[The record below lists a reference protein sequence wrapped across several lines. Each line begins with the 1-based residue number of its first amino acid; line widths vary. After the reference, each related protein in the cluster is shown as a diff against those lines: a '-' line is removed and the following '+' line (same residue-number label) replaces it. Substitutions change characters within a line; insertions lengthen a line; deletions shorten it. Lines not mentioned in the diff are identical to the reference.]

1 MNYTIPAEINS
12 WTRLEA
18 AKFYHSTLG
27 WAVHPLNASD
37 QGKDNERGKRPIFRG
52 WPSHT
57 AAEVTPEF
65 LREHFANGS
74 NHNIGVVVRAPFVH
88 IDLDSKPDAGES
100 VRAWLAMQPQLAGL
114 PRERTGGGAHLSFIC
129 RDLPDSVARPKKAIT
144 MQVNSNVTAELYTDG
159 MNLVVSPSVH
169 KSGTNYSWEVTG
181 NIPEV
186 SWAQLKAWF
195 GFEEPRPTKRG
206 RPRKEPSWIVAYK
219 GDVRTLK
226 LKELFQ
232 SQAMLGRCLAPDI
245 GKWSARCPWSEEHS
259 DRGADWK
266 PDATDTVI
274 FADTKPPGFKCL
286 HGHCAE
292 RGLEHVCKWFEQ
304 RNPGCVDEHCTEMR
318 VWTGSVPAPDG
329 RARVILPEVGR
340 PDSEFADEIGKHIGG
355 RKVWFNKGGAVVSVE
370 TKRLTEKVTAQVFN
384 QVSAVEACTAVEQFV
399 QTGVVRTDKES
410 DDRVFLPHTMSREC
424 AGKLIASPQFRARL
438 PEIIRILPIRLP
450 IHLEGGIVFPEPGYD
465 RRFSTYLDP
474 KAPEICEVPFD
485 RAIELL
491 TELHADFGWKDAQS
505 LVHALARLI
514 TPYCRGL
521 MGWHARFP
529 FWHFCGNRPRAG
541 KDYLAGVTQ
550 LLYEGHTCEDAP
562 LERESEETRKRI
574 TAALTSGR
582 RTMHFANCQGY
593 IQDAVLTQAITSS
606 IFAARNLGS
615 TDARADLKLPNEI
628 EFSMSAN
635 VGLTFRED
643 IEPRTR
649 KISLCFYE
657 ENPNGRKFSKPDLHG
672 WVLQHRS
679 ELLGAVDAL
688 VRRWKERGCPDGPTP
703 FNSFPEWGNV
713 VGGIM
718 HTAGLGDPC
727 LPHADQDDIG
737 GDRSE
742 RAMRAVYKYAFAKH
756 PGAWIPKGD
765 LFSLLTE
772 IDDEDLSFFGSFEEA
787 QFTQTKKR
795 IGLAL
800 KKFHRREL
808 GGVVLEVDASGKGS
822 QQQVRFSAVGG
833 DGSPAQPDQRH
844 PIGNLGNLGK
854 VASGNAATIDNFEK
868 KADREFKNATATI
881 ADRVSEVSEVSMIQ
895 GLTAFPEIASAI
907 ESAGSVALDIE
918 TYGPG
923 KKDGLNPWR
932 GDIRLLSLKIA
943 GRDPWV
949 IDLRATGYDLGP
961 LAAALEAV
969 MVIGHNLKFD
979 ALWLA
984 VKCGIRLRKVFCT
997 LTAARLLSAGTKPG
1011 NDLNKCLEH
1020 YLGIKPDADQS
1031 TSDWAAKFLTA
1042 EQLAY
1047 AARDVAHL
1055 HALQDVLVA
1064 ELGQA
1069 GLKNVSML
1077 EMELLPVV
1085 VAMEQ
1090 TGIAVN
1096 RRDLERIERESKQ
1109 KQTAIAAQLSEAL
1122 SVPDLNPNSTDQLQS
1137 ALNKAGVK
1145 VPNTSAEALKGS
1157 GDTCYVPLI
1166 LEYKAAKSQAQQAA
1180 SLIECIA
1187 PDGRIHGRF
1196 EPTGTATGR
1205 FSSKEPNL
1213 QNIGR
1218 GALRACFV
1226 APAGSKLVVADY
1238 SQIELRAA
1246 AAIAG
1251 ETKMIEAYRRG
1262 EDLHRGTAAAVLGK
1276 APDKVTKEDRQ
1287 LAKAVNFGLL
1297 YGQYP
1302 RGLVK
1307 YAASTYGV
1315 TLSEAEAKA
1324 IRSRF
1329 FGTYVKL
1336 RQWHE
1341 RSRRTADNGVGE
1353 VRTALGRRR
1362 LIPHSAS
1369 EWERFT
1375 ALVNTPV
1382 QGGCADGM
1390 KKALVQLAA
1399 KLPPSSRIVSTVH
1412 DEIIV
1417 EAPDAEAEEVLQL
1430 VKTVMVESMATLYP
1444 QVPIEVE
1451 AHVCA
1456 NWGQK

>member
-1 MNYTIPAEINS
+1 MSYSIPSDINS
-12 WTRLEA
+12 WDRLKA
-18 AKFYHSTLG
+18 AQFYHRDLS
-27 WAVHPLNASD
+27 WAVHPLYASD
-37 QGKDNERGKRPIFRG
+37 KGAENERGKKPISKG
-52 WPSHT
+52 WRKHT
-57 AAEVTPEF
+57 AADVAPGD
-65 LREHFANGS
+65 LGKHFANGS
-74 NHNIGVVVRAPFVH
+74 NHNLGVVVRPPFVH
-88 IDLDSKPDAGES
+88 VDLDSKPDGGES
-100 VRAWLAMQPQLAGL
+100 VRIWLNTQPGLAAV
-114 PRERTGGGAHLSFIC
+114 PRERTGGGAHLVFIC
-129 RDLPDSVARPKKAIT
+129 RDLPEPVAEANKAIT
-144 MQVNSNVTAELYTDG
+144 AQVNPAVNAEFYSDG
-159 MNLVVSPSVH
+159 MNLVLSPSVH
-169 KSGTNYSWEVTG
+169 KSGAKYSWEVTG
-181 NIPEV
+181 EIPEV

-195 GFEEPRPTKRG
+195 GFDEPRPEKRG
-206 RPRKEPSWIVAYK
+206 RPRKEPSWIAAYR

-232 SQAMLGRCLAPDI
+232 SQAMLGRCLDPDS

-259 DRGADWK
+259 DGGTDWN

-274 FADTKPPGFKCL
+274 FADAKPPAFKCL
-286 HGHCAE
+286 HAHCAE
-292 RGLEHVCKWFEQ
+292 RGLKQVCAWFDQ
-304 RNPGCVDEHCTEMR
+304 RNPGCVDATCTEMR
-318 VWTGSVPAPDG
+318 VWTESDPAPDG
-329 RARVILPEVGR
+329 RPRVILPEVGR
-340 PDSEFADEIGKHIGG
+340 PDSEFADEMGKHIGA
-355 RKVWFNKGGAVVSVE
+355 RKIWFNKGGAVVYVE
-370 TKRLTEKVTAQVFN
+370 NKRLSEKITALVFN
-384 QVSAVEACTAVEQFV
+384 PVLAVEACTAVEQFV
-399 QTGVVRTDKES
+399 QTGVVRKDRES
-410 DDRVFLPHTMSREC
+410 EDLIFHPHTMSREC

-438 PEIIRILPIRLP
+438 PEIIRILPVRLP
-450 IHLEGGIVFPEPGYD
+450 IRFGNGIVVPDPGYD
-465 RRFSTYLDP
+465 PRFSTYLDP
-474 KAPEICEVPFD
+474 KAPEICGVSFD

-491 TELHADFGWKDAQS
+491 TELHADFGWKDPQS
-505 LVHALARLI
+505 RIHALARLI

-521 MGWHARFP
+521 MRWHARFP

-574 TAALTSGR
+574 TAALMSGR

-606 IFAARNLGS
+606 TFAARNLGS

-649 KISLCFYE
+649 KISLCFFD
-657 ENPNGRKFSKPDLHG
+657 ENPNGRTFSKPDLHD
-672 WVLQHRS
+672 WVLQHRP
-679 ELLGAVDAL
+679 ELLGAVGAL
-688 VRRWKERGCPDGPTP
+688 VRRWIERGCPDGLTP
-703 FNSFPEWGNV
+703 FNSFPEWGNI

-742 RAMRAVYKYAFAKH
+742 RAMRAVYKYAFAKY
-756 PGAWIPKGD
+756 PGVWIPKGD
-765 LFSLLTE
+765 LFTLLPE
-772 IDDEDLSFFGSFEEA
+772 IDDEDLAFFGSFEDGQSTE
-787 QFTQTKKR
+787 TKKR

-808 GGVVLEVDASGKGS
+808 GGIVMEVDASGKGS
-822 QQQVRFSAVGG
+822 QQQVRFRAV
-833 DGSPAQPDQRH
+833 DGSPSPPDQQH
-844 PIGNLGNLGK
+844 PFGNLRNLGK
-854 VASGNAATIDNFEK
+854 AASGNAVTMDNSEK
-868 KADREFKNATATI
+868 KDDRELNGVIGAASGR
-881 ADRVSEVSEVSMIQ
+881 ASEVSEVSVIQ
-895 GLTAFPEIASAI
+895 DRAVFDSIASAVQ
-907 ESAGSVALDIE
+907 EVGTVALDIE

-943 GRDPWV
+943 GRDLWV

-961 LAAALEAV
+961 LAAALESIV
-969 MVIGHNLKFD
+969 VIGHNLKFD

-984 VKCGIRLRKVFCT
+984 VKCGVRLPKVFCT
-997 LTAARLLSAGTKPG
+997 LTAARLLTAGTKPG
-1011 NDLNKCLEH
+1011 NDLNKCLER
-1020 YLGIKPDADQS
+1020 YLGIKQDEDHS
-1031 TSDWAAKFLTA
+1031 TSDWGTMFLTA
-1042 EQLAY
+1042 GQLAY

-1055 HALQDVLVA
+1055 HPLRDVLSH
-1064 ELGQA
+1064 ELEQA
-1069 GLKNVSML
+1069 TLNDVSKL

-1096 RRDLERIERESKQ
+1096 RTNLERIERESKV
-1109 KQTAIAAQLSEAL
+1109 KQTAVAAQLSEAL
-1122 SVPDLNPNSTDQLQS
+1122 SAPGLNLNSTEQLQS
-1137 ALNKAGVK
+1137 ALNRAGVK

-1157 GDTCYVPLI
+1157 GDTRYVPLI

-1187 PDGRIHGRF
+1187 SDGRIHGRF

-1218 GALRACFV
+1218 GPLRGCFI
-1226 APAGSKLVVADY
+1226 APEGSKLVVVDY

-1262 EDLHRGTAAAVLGK
+1262 EDLHKATAAAVLGK
-1276 APDKVTKEDRQ
+1276 PVEEVTKEDRQ
-1287 LAKAVNFGLL
+1287 LAKSANFGLL
-1297 YGQYP
+1297 YGQSAP
-1302 RGLVK
+1302 GLVK
-1307 YAASTYGV
+1307 YAASSYGV
-1315 TLSEAEAKA
+1315 TLPENDAKE
-1324 IRSRF
+1324 IREKF
-1329 FGTYVKL
+1329 FRTYSGL
-1336 RQWHE
+1336 RQWHQ
-1341 RSRRTADNGVGE
+1341 RSWRQAQNGVSE
-1353 VRTALGRRR
+1353 VRTVMERRR
-1362 LIPHSAS
+1362 LIANDES
-1369 EWERFT
+1369 EWNRFT

-1390 KKALVQLAA
+1390 KRALVQLAGA
-1399 KLPPSSRIVSTVH
+1399 LPPSARIISTVH

-1417 EAPDAEAEEVLQL
+1417 EAPEGDAESVRRTVQ
-1430 VKTVMVESMATLYP
+1430 TVMIESMAALFQ
-1444 QVPIEVE
+1444 QVRVEVE
-1451 AHVCA
+1451 ANVCA
-1456 NWGQK
+1456 SWGEK

>member
-1 MNYTIPAEINS
+1 M
-12 WTRLEA
+12 
-18 AKFYHSTLG
+18 
-27 WAVHPLNASD
+27 AVHPLYASD
-37 QGKDNERGKRPIFRG
+37 KGDEKERGKKPLTKG
-52 WPSHT
+52 WRNHT
-57 AAEVTPEF
+57 AAEVTDDY
-65 LREHFANGS
+65 LQHHFGNGS
-74 NHNIGVVVRAPFVH
+74 NHNIGIVVRAPFVH

-100 VRAWLAMQPQLAGL
+100 VRAWLAMQTQLAGV
-114 PRERTGGGAHLSFIC
+114 PRERTGGGAHLAFIC
-129 RDLPDSVARPKKAIT
+129 HDLPESVTTAKKAIT
-144 MQVNSNVTAELYTDG
+144 TQVNSNVTAELYTDG
-159 MNLVVSPSVH
+159 MNLVLSPSVH
-169 KSGTNYSWEVTG
+169 KTGTKYSWEVTG
-181 NIPEV
+181 DIVEV

-195 GFEEPRPTKRG
+195 GFHEPRPAKRG

-232 SQAMLGRCLAPDI
+232 SQAMLGRCLDPDI

-259 DRGADWK
+259 DRGADWN

-274 FADTKPPGFKCL
+274 FANTKPPGFKCL
-286 HGHCAE
+286 HAHCAE
-292 RGLEHVCKWFEQ
+292 RGLEHVCKWCEQ

-318 VWTGSVPAPDG
+318 VWTGSEPAPDG
-329 RARVILPEVGR
+329 RPRVILPEVGR
-340 PDSEFADEIGKHIGG
+340 PDSEFADEMGKHIGA
-355 RKVWFNKGGAVVSVE
+355 RKIWFNKGGAVVSVV
-370 TKRLTEKVTAQVFN
+370 TNKLSEKITAQVFN
-384 QVSAVEACTAVEQFV
+384 PVTAVEACTAVEQFV
-399 QTGVVRTDKES
+399 ETGVVRKDEEA
-410 DDRVFLPHTMSREC
+410 DDRVFYPHTMSREC

-450 IHLEGGIVFPEPGYD
+450 IRLRESIVFPEPGHD
-465 RRFSTYLDP
+465 PRFSTYLDP
-474 KAPEICEVPFD
+474 KAPEICDVPFD

-491 TELHADFGWKDAQS
+491 TEVHADFGLKDPQS

-541 KDYLAGVTQ
+541 KDYLAAVTQ

-562 LERESEETRKRI
+562 LERQSEETRKRI
-574 TAALTSGR
+574 TATLMSGR
-582 RTMHFANCQGY
+582 RMMHFANCQGY

-606 IFAARNLGS
+606 TFAARNLGS

-649 KISLCFYE
+649 KISLCFYQ
-657 ENPNGRKFSKPDLHG
+657 ENPNGRTFSKPDLHG
-672 WVLQHRS
+672 WVLQHRP
-679 ELLGAVDAL
+679 ELLGAVGAL
-688 VRRWKERGCPDGPTP
+688 VRRWIERGCPDGPTR

-756 PGAWIPKGD
+756 PDAWIPKGD
-765 LFSLLTE
+765 LFKLLAE
-772 IDDEDLSFFGSFEEA
+772 IDDEDLTYFGSYEEG
-787 QFTQTKKR
+787 QSTETKKR

-800 KKFHRREL
+800 RKFDRREL
-808 GGVVLEVDASGKGS
+808 GGVVLVVDAAGKGS

-833 DGSPAQPDQRH
+833 DAQPAPPDQR
-844 PIGNLGNLGK
+844 PLFGNLGNPGK
-854 VASGNAATIDNFEK
+854 PASGNAATMDNSEK
-868 KADREFKNATATI
+868 KADRELKSATATT
-881 ADRVSEVSEVSMIQ
+881 ADRASEVSEVSMIQ
-895 GLTAFPEIASAI
+895 GLTAFAEIASAI

-932 GDIRLLSLKIA
+932 GDIRLLTLKIA
-943 GRDPWV
+943 GQEPWV

-961 LAAALEAV
+961 LAAALETV
-969 MVIGHNLKFD
+969 IVIGHNLKFD

-984 VKCGIRLRKVFCT
+984 VKCGVLLPKVFCT
-997 LTAARLLSAGTKPG
+997 LTAARLLTAGTKPG
-1011 NDLNKCLEH
+1011 NDLNNCLERN
-1020 YLGIKPDADQS
+1020 LGIKPDADHS
-1031 TSDWAAKFLTA
+1031 TSDWGAMFLTP

-1055 HALQDVLVA
+1055 HPLRDVLSRELEQANLGKVA
-1064 ELGQA
+1064 E
-1069 GLKNVSML
+1069 L

-1205 FSSKEPNL
+1205 FSSRNPNL
-1213 QNIGR
+1213 QNVGR

-1246 AAIAG
+1246 AAITG
-1251 ETKMIEAYRRG
+1251 EPKMVAAYQRR
-1262 EDLHRGTAAAVLGK
+1262 EDFHRATAAAVLGK
-1276 APDKVTKEDRQ
+1276 PIESVTKEDRQ

-1297 YGQYP
+1297 YGQSAP
-1302 RGLVK
+1302 GLVK
-1307 YAASTYGV
+1307 YAASSYGV

-1336 RQWHE
+1336 HQWHE
-1341 RSRRTADNGVGE
+1341 RSRRTAGNGVGE

-1362 LIPHSAS
+1362 LIPAGTS

-1382 QGGCADGM
+1382 QGGCADRAIAS
-1390 KKALVQLAA
+1390 KEAA
-1399 KLPPSSRIVSTVH
+1399 ELWR
-1412 DEIIV
+1412 
-1417 EAPDAEAEEVLQL
+1417 L
-1430 VKTVMVESMATLYP
+1430 
-1444 QVPIEVE
+1444 
-1451 AHVCA
+1451 
-1456 NWGQK
+1456 